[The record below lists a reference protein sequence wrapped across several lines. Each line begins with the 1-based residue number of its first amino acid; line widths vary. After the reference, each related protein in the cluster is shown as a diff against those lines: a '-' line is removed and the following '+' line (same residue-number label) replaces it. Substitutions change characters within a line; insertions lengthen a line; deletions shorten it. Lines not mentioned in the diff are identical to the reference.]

1 MERGSGGAIINVSSQ
16 ASQVALQDHL
26 VYCSSKGAVDQ
37 ATRCMALEL
46 GKHQVGCFQ
55 TQSDINK
62 ESFVFVSQNF
72 NLLLFPNI
80 TFLLLQQV
88 KSLTQ
93 TLAIAI
99 YDNVA
104 ATEWVTYSSIVT
116 ASMNHKKICR

>member
-1 MERGSGGAIINVSSQ
+1 MVERGSGGAIINVSSQ

-80 TFLLLQQV
+80 TFCYCKDPFTQTASPTKNEFVAKQQV
-88 KSLTQ
+88 KLLTE
-93 TLAIAI
+93 TLA
-99 YDNVA
+99 
-104 ATEWVTYSSIVT
+104 T
-116 ASMNHKKICR
+116 AM

>member
-99 YDNVA
+99 YYNVA

>member
-1 MERGSGGAIINVSSQ
+1 MLKVIAKGMVERGSGGAIINVSSQ

-62 ESFVFVSQNF
+62 ESFVYVSQNF

-80 TFLLLQQV
+80 TFLLLQRPV
-88 KSLTQ
+88 HT
-93 TLAIAI
+93 
-99 YDNVA
+99 
-104 ATEWVTYSSIVT
+104 
-116 ASMNHKKICR
+116 